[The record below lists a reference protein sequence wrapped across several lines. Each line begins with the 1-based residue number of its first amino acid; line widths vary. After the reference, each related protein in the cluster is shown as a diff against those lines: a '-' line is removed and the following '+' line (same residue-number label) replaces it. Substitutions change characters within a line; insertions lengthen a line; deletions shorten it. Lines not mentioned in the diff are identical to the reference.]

1 MKSGTVHLIYG
12 PQGAG
17 KSTLARDLARQYSAV
32 IFSIDDWM
40 NALFLPDLPP
50 APGLDWLLQR
60 TRRCEGQIWS
70 LGQQVLRLGRD
81 AVLDL
86 GPLRREDRQR
96 LRALVQGA
104 GFDLQIHFVSAPVEV
119 RRSRVLGRNDERG
132 ETYSFAV
139 SPQMFEFMED
149 VYEAPDASELAVSRL
164 AGAAQ

>member
-17 KSTLARDLARQYSAV
+17 KSTLARDLARQHSAV

-40 NALFLPDLPP
+40 KELFLPDLPP

-70 LGQQVLRLGRD
+70 LGQQVLCLGRD

-96 LRALVQGA
+96 LRALVRGA
-104 GFDLQIHFVSAPVEV
+104 GFDLQIHFAYAPLEL
-119 RRSRVLGRNDERG
+119 RRQRVFSRNAERG

-139 SPQMFEFMED
+139 SPEMFAFMEGA
-149 VYEAPDASELAVSRL
+149 YEAPDEAELADSRRPEV
-164 AGAAQ
+164 GR